1 MDSTIQSRKPFDR
14 GVRVARPHRAAPAL
28 PGAGVGHPHHRRCD
42 AREAQ
47 HAEGGRCEEIDAY
60 NAMVAAENGV
70 LNGEVEHGCPGGPLI
85 ERSVWQYFAVPPD
98 IRSVGM
104 MGDEEMC
111 ARVIAH
117 INCEPYDECHKRGFL
132 WV

>member
-1 MDSTIQSRKPFDR
+1 MQRQPFPGPGLAIRIIDDVTPEKLSMLKEADAI
-14 GVRVARPHRAAPAL
+14 VR
-28 PGAGVGHPHHRRCD
+28 
-42 AREAQ
+42 
-47 HAEGGRCEEIDAY
+47 EEIDAC
-60 NAMVAAENGV
+60 NAMIAAENGV
-70 LNGEVEHGCPGGPLI
+70 LNGEVEHGCPGGPFI